1 VSKVAPLNVDGTSS
15 RSSPANLLWWSSTSD
30 RLLYSTVTQMML
42 LNSNDVIFKKF
53 DSILTKVEE
62 ESIVTRLALEE
73 LKEEMRNRYEETKQ

>member
-1 VSKVAPLNVDGTSS
+1 
-15 RSSPANLLWWSSTSD
+15 
-30 RLLYSTVTQMML
+30 MML